1 MSSSSQYKFI
11 DLFAGCGGLEEGFLQ
26 SGNFIDVAAVEWK
39 KPQVDTLRNRLKTKW
54 GVSDPDRRVL
64 HFDIQREEELFQGWN
79 DNEFG
84 THEGLDSLVRESE
97 GIDVIIGGP
106 PCQAYSVAGR
116 VRDENGMRN
125 DYRNYLFE
133 HYLSIVDRYKPNAFI
148 FENVPGMLSA
158 SPNGIPIPKE
168 ISQGFK
174 SIGYTITD
182 DLKNEALINA
192 ADFGVPQNRKRVI
205 ILGLRDDIFGE
216 NNQNLISVFYKK
228 YLNSKKSTKIYT
240 VEDAIGDLPII
251 TPIFDENERGARKS
265 YLIPRSDVSWHK
277 SRYHNLRDMN
287 IFKKLAKDIEDE
299 TFEFTDSKALTNL
312 YYEEIGSKSPIHRY
326 HVLRKDEPSTTI
338 IAHLYKDG
346 NRYIHYDSSQARTI
360 TPREA
365 ARIQSFPDDFE
376 FIGSQTSTFEMIG
389 NAVPP
394 LLGKKIADGL
404 SEFLDDYYKEV

>member
-1 MSSSSQYKFI
+1 MSSSQYKFI
-11 DLFAGCGGLEEGFLQ
+11 DLFSGCGGLEEGFLQ

-158 SPNGIPIPKE
+158 SPNGIPIPEE

-216 NNQNLISVFYKK
+216 NNQNLISIFYKK
-228 YLNSKKSTKIYT
+228 YLNSKKSTKTYT

-251 TPIFDENERGARKS
+251 TPIFDEKERGARKS
-265 YLIPRSDVSWHK
+265 YLIPHSDVSWHK

-299 TFEFTDSKALTNL
+299 TFEFTDSRALTKL

-404 SEFLDDYYKEV
+404 SEFLDDYYMEV